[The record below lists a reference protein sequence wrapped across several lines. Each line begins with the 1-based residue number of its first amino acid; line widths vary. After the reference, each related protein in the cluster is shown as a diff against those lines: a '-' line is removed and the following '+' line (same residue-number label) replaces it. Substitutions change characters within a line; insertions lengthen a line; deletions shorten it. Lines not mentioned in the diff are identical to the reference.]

1 MFFVAPSFVLS
12 TKRSR
17 NKNSPNVAVCSR
29 HYKAQISHLPN
40 IHQNKIHYIKTPQV
54 WKSCTHHY
62 KFTSLP
68 QGKLKVSPHTTLNH
82 SPFPTRSP
90 QIPNKTMD
98 HPRNYDLPPNF
109 SETYKKL
116 CRTFAERL
124 DQQVTILSSPQP
136 DRLQVMLEIRDLAS
150 LVGQIGYLGWVG
162 GSDIPDRRR
171 VLPKY
176 GYKPLKDICAT
187 ISGSLDQLAVMLAVD
202 DRNDV
207 VVANELEEILN
218 SLPFEKVAV

>member
-1 MFFVAPSFVLS
+1 M
-12 TKRSR
+12 
-17 NKNSPNVAVCSR
+17 N
-29 HYKAQISHLPN
+29 
-40 IHQNKIHYIKTPQV
+40 
-54 WKSCTHHY
+54 
-62 KFTSLP
+62 
-68 QGKLKVSPHTTLNH
+68 
-82 SPFPTRSP
+82 
-90 QIPNKTMD
+90 

-116 CRTFAERL
+116 CRNFTERL

-187 ISGSLDQLAVMLAVD
+187 ISRSLDQLAVMLAVD

-218 SLPFEKVAV
+218 SLPFEKIAVQPFENI